1 MFAKTFATVQLTES
15 SSYQNVRDAVLAY
28 ETVTQSWSEKKV
40 LTELGV
46 VGSYATGSTSGPAPM
61 EVDAV
66 QQFGGYGKG
75 KKGKGQGKSDSKG
88 FKGKSGKGSFGQSDN
103 GKGKGKSKNGG
114 TGSWSTSQKFQ
125 GHCNFCGM
133 FGHKESDCRKKKGGG
148 KSDAGKKGVRQV
160 EEVPAAD
167 GGTSTGGGASITGA
181 VKMISLALQWIAV
194 MMSQWLTPPCD
205 NLDRGV
211 FALSVAEMDD
221 N

>member
-1 MFAKTFATVQLTES
+1 MQCSSLVAMAKARKEKDKESQTARFSRARVGKVPLDSPTTE
-15 SSYQNVRDAVLAY
+15 
-28 ETVTQSWSEKKV
+28 
-40 LTELGV
+40 
-46 VGSYATGSTSGPAPM
+46 
-61 EVDAV
+61 
-66 QQFGGYGKG
+66 KG
-75 KKGKGQGKSDSKG
+75 KERVRMVVR
-88 FKGKSGKGSFGQSDN
+88 
-103 GKGKGKSKNGG
+103 
-114 TGSWSTSQKFQ
+114 GSWSTSQKFQ